1 MKPRAWLSLQP
12 KPLISLKKLFL
23 SVQKEKGI
31 EPEKD
36 QQHPDK

>member
-1 MKPRAWLSLQP
+1 MLSQP
-12 KPLISLKKLFL
+12 PDLIEETFL
-23 SVQKEKGI
+23 SGQKEKGI